1 MGNSWFQFQE
11 FRVEQDQCAM
21 KISTDAVLLGSLAIA
36 TNPQK
41 ILDVGT
47 GTGVIALMLGQRF
60 AGADIQAVELDHLAA
75 KQARF
80 NFENS
85 PFANRLVLWEG
96 RFQDFQILQKF
107 DLIVSN
113 PPYFSDHLKSP
124 DAQRNLALHTDG
136 LPFVELIHHVS
147 IALASNGTFWVI
159 LPPRQMLDLEKI
171 ALRYSLYPSKRF
183 TIQDNPVKP
192 IMREILGFGWK
203 KEECFTSQIII
214 KEESGEFHNSY
225 KALISGFLLNF

>member
-21 KISTDAVLLGSLAIA
+21 KISTDAVLLGALATA

-47 GTGVIALMLGQRF
+47 GTGVIALMLAQRF

-75 KQARF
+75 YQARY

-85 PFANRLVLWEG
+85 PFAGRLVLWEG

-113 PPYFSDHLKSP
+113 PPYFPDHLKSP

-136 LPFVELIHHVS
+136 LPFAALIHHVS
-147 IALASNGTFWVI
+147 MALASNGTFWVI
-159 LPPRQMLDLEKI
+159 LPTRQMQDLEKI
-171 ALRYSLYPSKRF
+171 AQRYSLYPSQRF
-183 TIQDNPVKP
+183 TVQDNPAKP
-192 IMREILGFGWK
+192 IMREILGFEWQK
-203 KEECFTSQIII
+203 NECMTNQIFL
-214 KEESGEFHNSY
+214 KEESGEFHGSY

>member
-21 KISTDAVLLGSLAIA
+21 KISTDAVLLGALATA

-47 GTGVIALMLGQRF
+47 GTGVIALMLAQRF

-75 KQARF
+75 NQARY

-85 PFANRLVLWEG
+85 PFAGRLVLWEG

-113 PPYFSDHLKSP
+113 PPYFPDHLKSP
-124 DAQRNLALHTDG
+124 DAQRNLALHTDS
-136 LPFVELIHHVS
+136 LTFVELVQQVVRGLDS
-147 IALASNGTFWVI
+147 EGMFWVI
-159 LPPRQMLDLEKI
+159 LPSRQMRDLEKI
-171 ALRYSLYPSKRF
+171 AAGVSLFPSQKF
-183 TIQDNPVKP
+183 TVQDNPDKP
-192 IMREILGFGWK
+192 IMREISAFGWEK
-203 KEECFTSQIII
+203 KDCLTSQIFI
-214 KEESGEFHNSY
+214 KAQTGQFHESY
-225 KALISGFLLNF
+225 KALVSGFLLNF

>member
-21 KISTDAVLLGSLAIA
+21 KISTDAVLLGSLAAA

-47 GTGVIALMLGQRF
+47 GTGVIALMLAQRF
-60 AGADIQAVELDHLAA
+60 AGVDIQAVELDHLAA

-85 PFANRLVLWEG
+85 PFANRLDLWEG
-96 RFQDFQILQKF
+96 KFQDFQFSQKF
-107 DLIVSN
+107 DLMVSN
-113 PPYFSDHLKSP
+113 PPYFPDHLKSP
-124 DAQRNLALHTDG
+124 DPQRNLALHTDG
-136 LPFVELIHHVS
+136 LTFVELVQQVVRGLDS
-147 IALASNGTFWVI
+147 EGMFWLI
-159 LPPRQMLDLEKI
+159 LPPRQMQDLEKI
-171 ALRYSLYPSKRF
+171 ALRYSLYPSQRF
-183 TIQDNPVKP
+183 TVQDNPDKP
-192 IMREILGFGWK
+192 IIREILGFGWEK
-203 KEECFTSQIII
+203 KDCLTSQIFI
-214 KEESGEFHNSY
+214 KEQTGQFHESY